1 MISARKVK
9 YDTIVSKASELLM
22 DIRNP
27 FLIIGEE
34 EDIKKDN
41 FIITP
46 WDIVMKILNA
56 NHRLMGEGR

>member
-27 FLIIGEE
+27 FLILEE
-34 EDIKKDN
+34 KEEIKQDN

-56 NHRLMGEGR
+56 GTGW